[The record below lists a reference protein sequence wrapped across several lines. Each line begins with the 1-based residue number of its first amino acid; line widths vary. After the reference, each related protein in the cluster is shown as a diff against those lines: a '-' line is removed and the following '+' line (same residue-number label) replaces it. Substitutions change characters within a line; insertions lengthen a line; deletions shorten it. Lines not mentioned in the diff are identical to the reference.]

1 MGMLAD
7 PSPHRFGWVAL
18 PYISVAMA
26 YLCNKIKI
34 LVRNQ
39 IEAPYFWFTLL
50 CYCLSSLKI
59 YIFWHLENKESGCYF
74 FRLYK
79 YTLFILKW
87 SANIL
92 KVGKH
97 DHRKHLPLSLLN
109 TVIYFY
115 YYSTFAGAKT
125 FFTFSH
131 IQRFP
136 SCGLSIFCCRLYCS
150 YKNIKTCILQAY
162 ITVIYVI
169 AFVDNVAIFYY
180 NYNYF
185 NVLPCKTLSFEQ

>member
-1 MGMLAD
+1 MGMLAGR
-7 PSPHRFGWVAL
+7 SPPGFGWVAL

-59 YIFWHLENKESGCYF
+59 YIFWHLGNKESGCYF

-87 SANIL
+87 SANTLKSWKTWTQKTSSALSTEHGDIL
-92 KVGKH
+92 
-97 DHRKHLPLSLLN
+97 LLLLN
-109 TVIYFY
+109 FLPE
-115 YYSTFAGAKT
+115 AQT

-136 SCGLSIFCCRLYCS
+136 SCGLSIFCCRLYGSC
-150 YKNIKTCILQAY
+150 KNIKTCILQAY

-169 AFVDNVAIFYY
+169 AFVDNVAVF
-180 NYNYF
+180 F
-185 NVLPCKTLSFEQ
+185 L